1 MGNILAFFV
10 ISSVTLLLWDV
21 FAVFLVAEKR
31 NLGDEEKLVR
41 QENPPL
47 LEKQLPSCISKKNFT
62 WLSISSCIHTSA
74 GGRSCK
80 TVGSCTLA
88 YTPPCTLCGTPGIVI
103 VVIV

>member
-41 QENPPL
+41 
-47 LEKQLPSCISKKNFT
+47 
-62 WLSISSCIHTSA
+62 
-74 GGRSCK
+74 
-80 TVGSCTLA
+80 
-88 YTPPCTLCGTPGIVI
+88 
-103 VVIV
+103 